1 MRNKMLSVL
10 LIIVFLL
17 SLAGCSSTNT
27 PATKTAESKTLK
39 VVAAYGNKEQ
49 IFDAFTKDTGIKV
62 EFLDMSSGEVLARA
76 EAEGGKPMA
85 DVWFGGGLDSFIAAK
100 NKGILEKYESKELAA
115 IPAEYRDKDSYWY
128 GVSLVLVG
136 FMTNTEILK
145 QKGLPAPKTWT
156 DLKDSKYK
164 GEVLIANPSI
174 SGTNYAM
181 LSCILQT
188 KGQEEGWKYFTEL
201 SRNVPFFS
209 KRGGEPPTKVAAGEA
224 AIGVIPVSGEFFA
237 LKSKAPVELYFPE
250 DGIPWVPAGLSIF
263 KNAQNAANAKVF
275 VDWALS
281 AKGQKIICEA
291 DPRVMVRADIPV
303 PALMKDFAKE
313 KLMKVDLEIF
323 GTERKATLD
332 AWDSKIGKKQ

>member
-1 MRNKMLSVL
+1 MIKKIVSLVL
-10 LIIVFLL
+10 VGMFLL
-17 SLAGCSSTNT
+17 SLVGCSNNNN
-27 PATKTAESKTLK
+27 ATKPPESKTLK

-62 EFLDMSSGEVLARA
+62 EFLDMSSGEVLART

-100 NKGILEKYESKELAA
+100 NKGLLTKYESKEVAA
-115 IPAEYRDKDSYWY
+115 IPQEYRDKDSYWY
-128 GVSLVLVG
+128 GVSLVTVG
-136 FMTNTEILK
+136 FMTNAEILK
-145 QKGLPAPKTWT
+145 QKGLPAPKTWA
-156 DLKDSKYK
+156 DLKDPKYK

-201 SRNVPFFS
+201 SKNVPFFS

-224 AIGVIPVSGEFFA
+224 AVGVIPISGEFFA
-237 LKSKAPVELYFPE
+237 LKSKSPVELYFPE
-250 DGIPWVPAGLSIF
+250 DGIPWVPAGLAIF
-263 KNAQNAANAKVF
+263 KNAQNLENAKAF

-281 AKGQKIICEA
+281 AKGQKIISEA
-291 DPRVMVRADIPV
+291 DPRVMVRPDVPV
-303 PALMKDFAKE
+303 PDIMKDFSKD
-313 KLMKVDLEIF
+313 KLMKVNLEIF
-323 GTERKATLD
+323 GTERTATLD
-332 AWDSKIGKKQ
+332 AWDAKIGKKQ

>member
-1 MRNKMLSVL
+1 MIKKTLSL
-10 LIIVFLL
+10 FLIIL
-17 SLAGCSSTNT
+17 SLFSLTGCSTKNNSSGK
-27 PATKTAESKTLK
+27 PAEDKTLK
-39 VVAAYGNKEQ
+39 VLAAYGNKEQ

-100 NKGILEKYESKELAA
+100 NKGLLEKYESKEISA

-128 GVSLVLVG
+128 GVSLVMVG

-145 QKGLPAPKTWT
+145 QKGLPAPRTWT
-156 DLKDSKYK
+156 ELKDSKYK
-164 GEVLIANPSI
+164 GELLIANPSI

-188 KGQEEGWKYFTEL
+188 KGQDEGWKYFTEL
-201 SRNVPFFS
+201 SRNVLFFS
-209 KRGGEPPTKVAAGEA
+209 KRGGEPPNKVAAGEA
-224 AIGVIPVSGEFFA
+224 AIAIVPISGEFFA
-237 LKSKAPVELYFPE
+237 LKNKAPVELYFPE
-250 DGIPWVPAGLSIF
+250 DGIPWVPAGLAIF
-263 KNAQNAANAKVF
+263 KNAQNTANAKAF

-281 AKGQKIICEA
+281 LKGQKVISEA
-291 DPRVMVRADIPV
+291 DPRVMVREDVPV
-303 PALMKDFAKE
+303 PAIMKEFSKD
-313 KLMKVDLEIF
+313 KLMKVNLEAF

-332 AWDSKIGKKQ
+332 AWDEKIGKKQ